1 MCTLYERIMTLCQEK
16 GVSGSRMCL
25 DLGLSK
31 STLSDMKSGRK
42 KGLSTSNAQK
52 IANYLGVSVDYLLGV
67 ESSEWCERF
76 RGQLAKVLETT
87 NREDMAAACIDIGNL
102 WRIAEG
108 EASLSFDKACEIADM
123 LGVSVDYLLGKEE
136 QKNNAPDELVL
147 TEDEIRILSAFRE
160 MSPERQKALADLLGI
175 SDPQK

>member
-1 MCTLYERIMTLCQEK
+1 MCTLYERIQSLCKDK

-42 KGLSTSNAQK
+42 NGISTTT
-52 IANYLGVSVDYLLGV
+52 ANKMADYLGVSVDYLLNG
-67 ESSEWCERF
+67 
-76 RGQLAKVLETT
+76 
-87 NREDMAAACIDIGNL
+87 
-102 WRIAEG
+102 
-108 EASLSFDKACEIADM
+108 
-123 LGVSVDYLLGKEE
+123 EE

-160 MSPERQKALADLLGI
+160 MSPERQKALAELLGI
-175 SDPQK
+175 ADSPK